1 MASLTPKKAKTLA
14 EKLAILD
21 KVSGAINDTAG
32 KKIMGRIGVDP
43 EIMDCLKIKYIPTPS
58 KNVNEAAGGGFPRK
72 RATILAGLPDSGKTS
87 LALETIGENMQADPD
102 FVAGWLESEGSLE
115 ESYLVNTF
123 GIDPARFVYLELDRD
138 GAGEVA
144 LDRAEA
150 IMGTGAVDMFVINS
164 LKALVPAEELA
175 KSASKAVVGTQSRMN
190 ARMTRKFGV
199 LIAENNCAFVI
210 ITHLTVDIGSS
221 SKDPLIVS
229 GGHAIAFMSALTF
242 DMRRLSIQEGE
253 PIKKDEGVKICVRVR
268 KNHCVPDRN
277 PYLKT
282 EYYAVFGEGIEKI
295 LTSLDTA
302 VEQGILR
309 KGGAWIYWDGADGT
323 PIYKWNGK
331 TEYRQFMRENPEVLK
346 ELLGLVNAQVEQM
359 TAEEVDAIK
368 ADEEVIK
375 QMASKDVKDT
385 KKTNKNPIQE
395 SA

>member
-1 MASLTPKKAKTLA
+1 MASLAPKKAKTLA

-32 KKIMGRIGVDP
+32 KKIMGRIGADP
-43 EIMDCLKIKYIPTPS
+43 EIMECLKINYIATPS

-72 RATILAGLPDSGKTS
+72 RCTILAGLPDSGKTS
-87 LALETIGENMQADPD
+87 LALQTIGENMQNDPD

-123 GIDPARFVYLELDRD
+123 GIDPSRFVYLELDRD

-164 LKALVPAEELA
+164 LKALVPAEELS
-175 KSASKAVVGTQSRMN
+175 KSVSKAVVGTQSRMN

-242 DMRRLSIQEGE
+242 DMRRLSIQEAD
-253 PIKKDEGVKICVRVR
+253 PIKKEEGVKICVRVR

-309 KGGAWIYWDGADGT
+309 KGGAWIYWDNADGT
-323 PIYKWNGK
+323 LKYKWNGK
-331 TEYRQFMRENPEVLK
+331 TEYRQFMRDNPEVLK
-346 ELLGLVNAQVEQM
+346 ELLGLVNAEVEQM

-368 ADEEVIK
+368 ADEEAIK
-375 QMASKDVKDT
+375 QMASEDVKAT
-385 KKTNKNPIQE
+385 KKTKKNPIQE